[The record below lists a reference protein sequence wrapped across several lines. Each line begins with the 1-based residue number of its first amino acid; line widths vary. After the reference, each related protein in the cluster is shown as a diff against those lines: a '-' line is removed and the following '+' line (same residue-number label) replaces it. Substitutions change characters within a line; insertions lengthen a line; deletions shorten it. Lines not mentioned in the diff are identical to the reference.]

1 MDPIDRRA
9 LTRAIILAAA
19 AAGLAMVP
27 GVAPAM
33 PLGESVPDALN
44 GLIEETQWDALF
56 PVARPLRATAIA
68 PATASGVAGGIEV
81 AAPAVGVGCETRL
94 GFGSSVSLTE
104 AAAGDR

>member
-33 PLGESVPDALN
+33 PLGERVPDALN
-44 GLIEETQWDALF
+44 GLIEETQWGAPL
-56 PVARPLRATAIA
+56 PRRPPPPRHRHR
-68 PATASGVAGGIEV
+68 PRHRVWRCWWHRGRRVCGWRWV
-81 AAPAVGVGCETRL
+81 
-94 GFGSSVSLTE
+94 
-104 AAAGDR
+104 